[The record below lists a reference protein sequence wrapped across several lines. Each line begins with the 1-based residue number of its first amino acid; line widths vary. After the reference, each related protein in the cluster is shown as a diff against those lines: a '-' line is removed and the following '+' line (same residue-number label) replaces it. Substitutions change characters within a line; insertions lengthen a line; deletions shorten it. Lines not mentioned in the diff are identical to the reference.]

1 MISTRR
7 IISGSEIRRLAGVRL
22 LQVVIVAGVGLFIVK
37 ASGIALHGS
46 YIFSPEVS
54 KQAATP
60 APAAL
65 SPLAKGIARARFPEL
80 NADPEY
86 TGATP
91 AKKPEEAKPDA
102 KAEAKAADDVRKAA
116 EAKQALPPPVTQSPT
131 PPSSAE
137 RQVLER
143 LKERR
148 DTLEGQTRELEMRE
162 NLLKATEKKIESRIG
177 ELQGIENKAFEG
189 ARNKENEDKAQIKT
203 LVVMYESMKPKEA
216 ARVFDRLDLKVLMA
230 VVSQMNPRKMSE
242 VLAAMSPEAAEK
254 LTVALASRSMNA
266 DATRVDAQGL
276 PPGELP
282 RLEAPFKPGA
292 KR

>member
-7 IISGSEIRRLAGVRL
+7 IISGTEIRRLAGVRL
-22 LQVVIVAGVGLFIVK
+22 LQVVIVAAIGLFIVK
-37 ASGIALHGS
+37 VSGIALRGS
-46 YIFSPEVS
+46 YIFSPDVPD
-54 KQAATP
+54 KVAQT
-60 APAAL
+60 APSTL

-91 AKKPEEAKPDA
+91 AKKQEEAKPDA
-102 KAEAKAADDVRKAA
+102 KAADDARKGT

-148 DTLEGQTRELEMRE
+148 DTLENQTRELEMRE

-177 ELQGIENKAFEG
+177 ELQGIESKAFEG
-189 ARNKENEDKAQIKT
+189 ARTKENEDKAQIKT

-216 ARVFDRLDLKVLMA
+216 ARVFDRLELKVLMA

-242 VLAAMSPEAAEK
+242 VLAAMSPESAEK
-254 LTVALASRSMNA
+254 LTVALASRSLNA
-266 DATRVDAQGL
+266 DAMRADAQAL

-282 RLEAPFKPGA
+282 RLEAPFKPGL